1 MDDKNTVKMMAD
13 HDRFRNAW
21 VQKIL
26 NLGKVKPFSK
36 GMMGEMEE
44 AITNAPA
51 NESGKFRQFFFH

>member
-13 HDRFRNAW
+13 RFRNPW

-36 GMMGEMEE
+36 GMMEEMEE

-51 NESGKFRQFFFH
+51 NKCGKFRQFFLN